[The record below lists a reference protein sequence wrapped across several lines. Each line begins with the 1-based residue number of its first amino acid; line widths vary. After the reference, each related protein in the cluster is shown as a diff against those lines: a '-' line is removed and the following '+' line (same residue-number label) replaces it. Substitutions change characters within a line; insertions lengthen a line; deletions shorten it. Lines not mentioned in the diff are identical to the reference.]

1 MRTVPLVLLAF
12 VLVLAVGPPGAAAA
26 PDAGT
31 ATFVHAK
38 DLAFGP
44 APPSLP
50 AGARIA
56 VLLGDPS
63 ADGPFV
69 IRLMLPKGYR
79 IPPHSHRRDQQLTV
93 ISGTIYLGLGDVYEP
108 STARGLAAGGFH
120 MLRAGTRHF
129 AYAKQPT
136 IVQVSGNGPFDVT
149 YVKPADDPRTAAR

>member
-1 MRTVPLVLLAF
+1 MRVALLVLLAF
-12 VLVLAVGPPGAAAA
+12 LMAFAVGPAGAATS
-26 PDAGT
+26 AGAET

-38 DLAFGP
+38 DLVFGP

-56 VLLGDPS
+56 VLLGDPA

-79 IPPHSHRRDQQLTV
+79 IPPHSHKRDEQVTV
-93 ISGTIYLGLGDVYEP
+93 ISGTMYLGMGDVFEP

-136 IVQVSGNGPFDVT
+136 IVQVSGNGPFDIT

>member
-1 MRTVPLVLLAF
+1 MRVAPVVLLAF
-12 VLVLAVGPPGAAAA
+12 LMALAVARPGAAAA
-26 PDAGT
+26 PDAET

-38 DLAFGP
+38 DLVFGP

-56 VLLGDPS
+56 VLLGNPS
-63 ADGPFV
+63 AEGPFV

-79 IPPHSHRRDQQLTV
+79 IAPHSHSRDEQVTV
-93 ISGTIYLGLGDVYEP
+93 LSGTMYLGMGDVYEP

-136 IVQVSGNGPFDVT
+136 IVQLSGNGPFDIT

>member
-1 MRTVPLVLLAF
+1 MRTVPVVLLAF
-12 VLVLAVGPPGAAAA
+12 FIVLAVAPPGAAAA
-26 PDAGT
+26 ADGGT

-56 VLLGDPS
+56 VLFGDPS

-79 IPPHSHRRDQQLTV
+79 IPPHSHSRDEQVTV
-93 ISGTIYLGLGDVYEP
+93 ISGTIYLGMGDVYEP

-120 MLRAGTRHF
+120 MLRAGARHF

-136 IVQVSGNGPFDVT
+136 IVQVSGNGPFDIT

>member
-1 MRTVPLVLLAF
+1 MRTVPVILLASF
-12 VLVLAVGPPGAAAA
+12 MALAVAPPGVAAA
-26 PDAGT
+26 PDPAA

-38 DLAFGP
+38 DLVFGP

-79 IPPHSHRRDQQLTV
+79 IPPHSHSRDEQVTV
-93 ISGTIYLGLGDVYEP
+93 ISGTIYLGMGDVYEP

-120 MLRAGTRHF
+120 ILRAGTRHF

-136 IVQVSGNGPFDVT
+136 IVQLSGNGPFDIT

>member
-1 MRTVPLVLLAF
+1 MRTVPVLLAF
-12 VLVLAVGPPGAAAA
+12 FMVLAAVPPVAAAA
-26 PDAGT
+26 PDPGT
-31 ATFVHAK
+31 AKFVHAK

-79 IPPHSHRRDQQLTV
+79 IPPHSHSRDEQITV
-93 ISGTIYLGLGDVYEP
+93 ISGTIYLGMGDVYEP

-120 MLRAGTRHF
+120 ILRAGTRHF

-136 IVQVSGNGPFDVT
+136 IVQLSGNGPFDIT

>member
-1 MRTVPLVLLAF
+1 MRTVPLVLVAF
-12 VLVLAVGPPGAAAA
+12 FMVLAVAPPAAAAA
-26 PDAGT
+26 PDPGT
-31 ATFVHAK
+31 AKFVHAK

-69 IRLMLPKGYR
+69 LRLMLPKGYR
-79 IPPHSHRRDQQLTV
+79 IPPHSHSRDEQMTV
-93 ISGTIYLGLGDVYEP
+93 ISGTIYLGMGDVYEP

-120 MLRAGTRHF
+120 VLRAGTRHF

-136 IVQVSGNGPFDVT
+136 IVQVSGNGPFDIT

>member
-1 MRTVPLVLLAF
+1 MHAALVSLLTFLIVVA
-12 VLVLAVGPPGAAAA
+12 LGAAGPAVGAEAS
-26 PDAGT
+26 T
-31 ATFVHAK
+31 AIFVHAK

-56 VLLGDPS
+56 VLLGDPGG
-63 ADGPFV
+63 DGPFV

-79 IPPHSHRRDQQLTV
+79 IPPHSHSRDEQLTV
-93 ISGTIYLGLGDVYEP
+93 LSGTMYLGMGDVFEP

-120 MLRAGTRHF
+120 FLRAGTHHF

-136 IVQVSGNGPFDVT
+136 IVQVSGTGPFDIK
-149 YVKPADDPRTAAR
+149 YVRPADDPRTAAR

>member
-1 MRTVPLVLLAF
+1 MRIVLVVLLAF
-12 VLVLAVGPPGAAAA
+12 LLALAVAPPGAAAA

-31 ATFVHAK
+31 ATFLHAK

-50 AGARIA
+50 AGARVA

-79 IPPHSHRRDQQLTV
+79 IPPHSHSRDEQVTV
-93 ISGTIYLGLGDVYEP
+93 ISGTMYLGMGDVYEP

-120 MLRAGTRHF
+120 VLRAGTRHF

-136 IVQVSGNGPFDVT
+136 IVQVSGNGPFDIT